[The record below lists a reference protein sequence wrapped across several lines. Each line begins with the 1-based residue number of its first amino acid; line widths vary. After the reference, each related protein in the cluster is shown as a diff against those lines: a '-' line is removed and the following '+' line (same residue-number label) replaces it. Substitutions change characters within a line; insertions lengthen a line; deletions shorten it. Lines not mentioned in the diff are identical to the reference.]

1 MTIPEG
7 MESAWGRSRALWE
20 TGPVASSPRS
30 KTSAPRL
37 SVDDWVACALE
48 VLADEGVAGIK
59 IPTLC
64 KRLGV
69 TKGSFYWHFSDLE
82 AFLAAVAEHWAAG
95 RDAEVASF
103 SALDSIEPRQR
114 LRLMMMRFT
123 DTSAWALERAVR
135 EWARTNPWVRERVA
149 RTDVVMGEKVR
160 QAFREIGFGDGEA
173 EVRSE
178 MLFRTGLG
186 FMLTV
191 PDGAEMDLA
200 LGEAMLEILTRAT

>member
-1 MTIPEG
+1 MSRGPLWDT
-7 MESAWGRSRALWE
+7 GR
-20 TGPVASSPRS
+20 VATPRS
-30 KTSAPRL
+30 SASKTTSPRL

-95 RDAEVASF
+95 RDEAVASF
-103 SALDSIEPRQR
+103 AALESIEPNER
-114 LRLMMMRFT
+114 LRLMMLRFA
-123 DTSAWALERAVR
+123 DTSTWPLERAVR

-149 RTDVVMGEKVR
+149 QTDAVMGVKVME
-160 QAFREIGFGDGEA
+160 AFEGIGFSKADA
-173 EVRSE
+173 AVRSE
-178 MLFRTGLG
+178 MLFRTGVG

-191 PDGAEMDLA
+191 PEGGEIDLA
-200 LGEAMLEILTRAT
+200 LGEAMLAILTRP